1 MELKERLKS
10 PVFWTGFVLLIADAL
25 KLFGVYE
32 VSSETISGIQ
42 DAITFIFQVFT
53 ALNNPKD
60 RKHF

>member
-1 MELKERLKS
+1 MLERLKS

-25 KLFGVYE
+25 KLFGLYNMP
-32 VSSETISGIQ
+32 SETISTIQ
-42 DAITFIFQVFT
+42 DIITLIFQVFT